1 MAEYCEHIYRHMG
14 SSECPVCGMPTH
26 ETNWEFIAEQRRL
39 HREEHGLFYNVREWW
54 SI

>member
-1 MAEYCEHIYRHMG
+1 MLKYCEHVYRDMCL
-14 SSECPVCGMPTH
+14 EICPICGTELH
-26 ETNWEFIAEQRRL
+26 ETNWELIAEQRRL